1 MTELEIFQR
10 RIVRVLIALAFV
22 HVPILCVIA
31 MSLGRDLTSIG
42 GLALVSAAVPAV
54 LMLLARPLHV
64 VFFALAI
71 ALVGQTSLLVY
82 AMSGHPW
89 QVEMHFYYFAV
100 LAMLAGFCD
109 WRVLLTAAAL
119 IAVHHLSLN
128 IVLPWA
134 VYPGGTDY
142 ARVIVHAVVVVVES
156 AILIVIGETIR
167 QAFVKAGEARKAAE
181 IAAAELARIGDQ
193 RERALTETT
202 ARAEQLGTML
212 DRFYQEMTQATEALH
227 SAAQDLETDAG
238 GLGRAATHASA
249 QSITAAVGSEET
261 AAKVASTANAG
272 EELAQSISEV
282 GANAARSSELAAHA
296 VKEAERTNVA
306 IDELALVSGE
316 IGKVTELI
324 SAIAAQT
331 NLLSLNATIEAAR
344 AGEAGRGFAVVA
356 QEVKIL
362 ASQTAAATQDI
373 GKRIEAMQNATNHS
387 VETIQTITGTIR
399 ELDLFSAKIAA
410 AVEQQ
415 ANAAQEIAGN
425 AHAAS
430 SSVRQVNGAISEL
443 EGVAKQ
449 TLQAS
454 ARLSKAAR
462 NIGEQTKNIREQ
474 VQAFTNE
481 IHAIPA

>member
-1 MTELEIFQR
+1 
-10 RIVRVLIALAFV
+10 VLNALAFI
-22 HVPILCVIA
+22 HVPIICAIVL
-31 MSLGRDLTSIG
+31 SLGRDLISIG
-42 GLALVSAAVPAV
+42 GLALVSAAIPAF
-54 LMLLARPLHV
+54 LMMLARPLHV

-82 AMSGHPW
+82 AMNGHPW

-128 IVLPWA
+128 IALPWA
-134 VYPGGTDY
+134 IYPGGTDY
-142 ARVIVHAVVVVVES
+142 ARVIVHAVVVVVET
-156 AILIVIGETIR
+156 AILIVIGEAIR
-167 QAFVKAGEARKAAE
+167 DAFVKAGEARETAE
-181 IAAAELARIGDQ
+181 IAAAELARVGDQ
-193 RERALTETT
+193 RERTLTETT
-202 ARAEQLGTML
+202 TRAGQLGTLL
-212 DRFYQEMTQATEALH
+212 DRFYREMTEATEALH

-249 QSITAAVGSEET
+249 QSNTAAVGSEET
-261 AAKVASTANAG
+261 AAKVKSTANAG
-272 EELAQSISEV
+272 EELAQCIAEV
-282 GANAARSSELAAHA
+282 GANAARSSELATHA
-296 VKEAERTNVA
+296 VTQAERTNAA
-306 IDELALVSGE
+306 IDELALVSSE

-324 SAIAAQT
+324 TAIAAQT

-344 AGEAGRGFAVVA
+344 AGQAGKGFAVVA
-356 QEVKIL
+356 QEVKLL
-362 ASQTAAATQDI
+362 ASQTAAATKDI
-373 GKRIEAMQNATNHS
+373 GKRIEAMQNATSHS
-387 VETIQTITGTIR
+387 VEAIQAITGTIR
-399 ELDLFSAKIAA
+399 ELDLFSTKIAA

-415 ANAAQEIAGN
+415 ASTAQEIAQN

-430 SSVRQVNGAISEL
+430 SSVQQVNGAISEL

-454 ARLSKAAR
+454 TRLNKAAR
-462 NIGEQTKNIREQ
+462 NIGAQTKTIREQ
-474 VQAFTNE
+474 VQAFTDD

>member
-22 HVPILCVIA
+22 HVPILCAVA
-31 MSLGRDLTSIG
+31 LSLGRDLISIG
-42 GLALVSAAVPAV
+42 GLALVSAAIPAV
-54 LMLLARPLHV
+54 LMLLVRPLHV

-109 WRVLLTAAAL
+109 WMVLLTAAAL

-142 ARVIVHAVVVVVES
+142 ARVIVHAVVVVVET

-167 QAFVKAGEARKAAE
+167 GAFIKAGEARKAAE
-181 IAAAELARIGDQ
+181 IAAAELARVGDQ
-193 RERALTETT
+193 RERTLTETT
-202 ARAEQLGTML
+202 ARAEQLGTLL
-212 DRFYQEMTQATEALH
+212 DRFYREMTQATEALH
-227 SAAQDLETDAG
+227 SAAEDLEADSG

-261 AAKVASTANAG
+261 AAKVTSTANAG

-296 VKEAERTNVA
+296 VTEAEKTNA
-306 IDELALVSGE
+306 TIDELALVSSE

-324 SAIAAQT
+324 NAIAAQT

-356 QEVKIL
+356 QEVKVL
-362 ASQTAAATQDI
+362 AGQTAGATQDI
-373 GKRIEAMQNATNHS
+373 GKRIEAMQNATIRS
-387 VETIQTITGTIR
+387 VEAIQAITGTIR
-399 ELDLFSAKIAA
+399 ELDLFSTKIAA

-415 ANAAQEIAGN
+415 ATAAQEIAEN
-425 AHAAS
+425 ANAAS
-430 SSVRQVNGAISEL
+430 SSVQQVNGAIVEL
-443 EGVAKQ
+443 ETVAKQ

-454 ARLSKAAR
+454 TRLNKAAR
-462 NIGEQTKNIREQ
+462 NIGAQTKKIREQ
-474 VQAFTNE
+474 VQAFTND